1 MANDSGDKTQ
11 GEPTDQA
18 LEGVRHLNKLILES
32 AGEGVYGLDT
42 DGKTTFVNPAAERMT
57 GYTAKEMI
65 GHCQHK
71 LVHHTKPDGTAYIDK
86 ECPIYSAVKDG
97 KIHTISNEVFWR
109 KDGTPFPVEYVST
122 PIWENLKLRGAV
134 VVFKDISERKQAE
147 EEIQCLRRQLE
158 LENAYLNE
166 EVLEAKAYG
175 EIVGSSP
182 ALEGILRQIDMVG
195 PTDASVLITGES
207 GTGKELVARLIHTR
221 SQRAFGTIVAVN
233 CGALSDSL
241 LESELFGHEKG
252 AFTGATSR
260 RKGKIEL
267 ADGGTLFLDEIGEV
281 STKVQVELLRALDD
295 KKITRLGGT
304 QEIPVNFRLICAT
317 NRDLEKAVRDGD
329 FRDDLFFRINVFAL
343 TIPPL
348 RDRPEDILPIAEHFL
363 ERYAGAMGRQARG
376 FSTEVQALLVR
387 YPWPGNVR
395 ELANA
400 IERALVVC
408 RGTEIEREHLPIVA
422 AGEVAADSDQSLSAL
437 EEKHIRRMLKQHG
450 FNVTHAAKALGIDR
464 VTLYNKM
471 RKFGIERE

>member
-1 MANDSGDKTQ
+1 MSQRIPRILIVDDELHVRESLAHWFTEDGYEVEAAGSGSEALSLLGKNSYDVIVSDIKMPKMDGLELLGRVRKKDENVAIILVTAYASVDTAVHALKEGAYDYLVKPFDPEELSRIVAKACEKVSLTKENAALRSRLAKSGPKIVT
-11 GEPTDQA
+11 GESPEMGKVMELAEMVAPTD
-18 LEGVRHLNKLILES
+18 
-32 AGEGVYGLDT
+32 T
-42 DGKTTFVNPAAERMT
+42 
-57 GYTAKEMI
+57 
-65 GHCQHK
+65 
-71 LVHHTKPDGTAYIDK
+71 
-86 ECPIYSAVKDG
+86 
-97 KIHTISNEVFWR
+97 
-109 KDGTPFPVEYVST
+109 
-122 PIWENLKLRGAV
+122 
-134 VVFKDISERKQAE
+134 
-147 EEIQCLRRQLE
+147 
-158 LENAYLNE
+158 
-166 EVLEAKAYG
+166 
-175 EIVGSSP
+175 
-182 ALEGILRQIDMVG
+182 
-195 PTDASVLITGES
+195 SVLIRGES
-207 GTGKELVARLIHTR
+207 GTGKELIARLIHTR

-252 AFTGATSR
+252 AFTGANSR

-281 STKVQVELLRALDD
+281 SPKVQVELLRALED

-304 QEIPVNFRLICAT
+304 QEIPVNFRLVCAT
-317 NRDLEKAVRDGD
+317 NRDLDKAVRDGD
-329 FRDDLFFRINVFAL
+329 FRDDLFFRINVFSL

-376 FSTEVQALLVR
+376 FTAEVRDFLVR

-422 AGEVAADSDQSLSAL
+422 TGGDEAADGDQSLSAL
-437 EEKHIRRMLKQHG
+437 EEKHIRRVLKQHG

>member
-1 MANDSGDKTQ
+1 MSQRIPRLLVVDDELHVRESLSHWFVEDGYDVEAAGSGAEALALLGRQSFDVIVSDIKMPKMDGLELLGRIRAKDAEVAVILVTAYASVDTAVHALKE
-11 GEPTDQA
+11 GAYDYLVKPFDPEELSRIVAKACEKVALTKENAVLKNRLARSGPKIVTGASPEMGKVMELAEMVAPTD
-18 LEGVRHLNKLILES
+18 
-32 AGEGVYGLDT
+32 T
-42 DGKTTFVNPAAERMT
+42 
-57 GYTAKEMI
+57 
-65 GHCQHK
+65 
-71 LVHHTKPDGTAYIDK
+71 
-86 ECPIYSAVKDG
+86 
-97 KIHTISNEVFWR
+97 
-109 KDGTPFPVEYVST
+109 
-122 PIWENLKLRGAV
+122 
-134 VVFKDISERKQAE
+134 
-147 EEIQCLRRQLE
+147 
-158 LENAYLNE
+158 
-166 EVLEAKAYG
+166 
-175 EIVGSSP
+175 
-182 ALEGILRQIDMVG
+182 
-195 PTDASVLITGES
+195 SVLIRGES

-252 AFTGATSR
+252 AFTGANSR

-281 STKVQVELLRALDD
+281 SAKVQVELLRALDE

-304 QEIPVNFRLICAT
+304 QEIAVNFRLVCAT

-329 FRDDLFFRINVFAL
+329 FRDDLFFRINVFSIM
-343 TIPPL
+343 IPPL

-376 FSTEVQALLVR
+376 FSPEVQNLLVR

-400 IERALVVC
+400 VERALVVC
-408 RGTEIEREHLPIVA
+408 RGTEIGREHLPIVESLA
-422 AGEVAADSDQSLSAL
+422 EGTTDGDQSLCAL
-437 EEKHIRRMLKQHG
+437 EDKHIRRVLKQQG
-450 FNVTHAAKALGIDR
+450 FNVTHAAKVLGIDR